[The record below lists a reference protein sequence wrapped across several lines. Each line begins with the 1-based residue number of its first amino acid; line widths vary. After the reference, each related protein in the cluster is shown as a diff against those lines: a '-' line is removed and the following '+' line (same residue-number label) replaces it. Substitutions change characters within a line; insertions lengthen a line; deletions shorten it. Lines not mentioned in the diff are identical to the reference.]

1 MAVTMTTFDSVL
13 KDDYQGILR
22 DQINLETSAFF
33 NKVVQTSMN
42 IEGGKRVV
50 KDAPY
55 GVNGGFA
62 AGTES
67 GALPTPGGNKFA
79 QFISGIKD
87 LRGVIRFTDKV
98 MKASQSSKAAF
109 ISAFDAETNGIKK
122 HAQMSYG
129 RQAYTDGTGNL
140 TLTGT
145 TNPASLTINVAS
157 CQYLV
162 EGMIIDILDNTG
174 AAVANGT
181 QRRIAAV
188 DRAAKTIKLD
198 GTATVATAN
207 TGFITEQ
214 GAYNNELTGMEA
226 VYKQTGTLYGLD
238 KADYPWL
245 KPFVYANA
253 GAMDEQY
260 IIDVI
265 NYVEEFYGS
274 KIDLLTANPA
284 VYSEYYAYNAAIKR
298 AVNTLKIDGG
308 FTAVSINEIPMVKD
322 KNIGSGKLK
331 INDTTQWKM
340 HTFGD
345 WEWMQD
351 NGRILN
357 KVAGYAMWE
366 GVLLKYAELICDHP
380 GGQAEISGITTS
392 STLFA

>member
-1 MAVTMTTFDSVL
+1 MSVTTTTFDNVL
-13 KDDYQGILR
+13 KDDYQGLLR

-33 NKVVQTSMN
+33 NKVEQTEKN

-67 GALPTPGGNKFA
+67 GANPVSGGNKYA

-87 LRGVIRFTDKV
+87 LKGVIRFTDKV
-98 MKASQSSKAAF
+98 MKASKTSKAAF

-129 RQAYTDGTGNL
+129 RMAYTDGTGLL
-140 TLTGT
+140 TLCGA
-145 TNPASLTINVAS
+145 TNASLTVVVAS

-162 EGMIIDILDNTG
+162 EGMIIDILDTNG
-174 AAVANGT
+174 AAIANGT
-181 QRRIAAV
+181 QRRIKAV
-188 DRAAKTIKLD
+188 NRAAKTIVLD
-198 GTATVATAN
+198 GTAVVTTIVTD
-207 TGFITEQ
+207 FITEQ

-226 VYKQTGTLYGLD
+226 VYKQTGLLYGLD

-245 KPFVYANA
+245 KPYVYANA

-260 IIDVI
+260 IIDVM
-265 NYVEEFYGS
+265 NYVEEFYGG
-274 KIDLLTANPA
+274 KTDLIVCNPA
-284 VYSEYYAYNAAIKR
+284 VYSEFYAYNASIKR
-298 AVNTLKIDGG
+298 ANNTLKIAGG
-308 FTAVSINEIPMVKD
+308 FTALSINEVPMVKD
-322 KNIGSGKLK
+322 KNIKSGSVKLL
-331 INDTTQWKM
+331 DTTQWKM

-345 WEWMQD
+345 WAWFED
-351 NGRILN
+351 NGRILE
-357 KVAGYAMWE
+357 KVAGYTMWE
-366 GVLLKYAELICDHP
+366 GILLKYAELICDHP

-392 STLFA
+392 STLFD